1 MSAKQCDWQSH
12 ARPVPFP
19 FPLFLF
25 PDFIFV
31 GIFSSKLT
39 FRFPLLLPIPT
50 WQTFSEGNPYLGG
63 SVIMVLEI
71 TLSCVRYETGG
82 TLMSAMVSLTR
93 GLSCSTGG
101 GTHHAGPDYGS
112 G

>member
-1 MSAKQCDWQSH
+1 MIK
-12 ARPVPFP
+12 
-19 FPLFLF
+19 
-25 PDFIFV
+25 
-31 GIFSSKLT
+31 
-39 FRFPLLLPIPT
+39 
-50 WQTFSEGNPYLGG
+50 
-63 SVIMVLEI
+63 VLEI

-82 TLMSAMVSLTR
+82 TLLSAMVSLTR